1 MDFNEYYSPE
11 KYDPYSISS
20 IFDYAKDLKGH
31 TLADKCH
38 SDILEKSY
46 AGKGN
51 FGHYL
56 EKFYFGFNPNN
67 NPEPDFGY
75 VDVELKSGAIVETS
89 KGFRAKERLAIGIIN
104 FSKIINESFESSH
117 VWEKLKMPLLVF
129 HVYKKDEDPRNYKV
143 SNINIVQYTNAEIA
157 QIRDDWNLV
166 KNKVAN
172 GKAHEISGGDTLFL
186 EAATTGGKNQK
197 YVAQP
202 FSDELAHPRRFALKP
217 AFVTTLL
224 KKEIYLVEEEIV
236 PPLAEEEIVPPLVE
250 EEIVPP
256 LVEEE
261 ITSPQTFLI
270 NKLKEYKDISLDEAI
285 SMLNIEKSTQ
295 KNFISKVSKKLV
307 EKILLD
313 EYSENIFESLELIHK
328 TCRVFDGKLKE
339 NISFPYMKYDELV
352 QQEWEESDFNQII
365 ESKFMFVFWENI
377 NDEFYLKK
385 ITFWNAP
392 PKEVLEAKRIWEK
405 TKELILDKKADNLPK
420 TKESYFVHVRPHG
433 RDSNDKY
440 PTHYGVDVK
449 KQSFWIHKKY
459 IEENILN
466 NE

>member
-1 MDFNEYYSPE
+1 VDFNEYYSPE

-20 IFDYAKDLKGH
+20 IFDYAKDLKGQ

-67 NPEPDFGY
+67 NPEPDFSY

-104 FSKIINESFESSH
+104 FCNIVNESFESSH

-129 HVYKKDEDPRNYKV
+129 HVYKKGEDPRNYKV
-143 SNINIVQYTNAEIA
+143 SNVNIVQYTNAEIA
-157 QIRDDWNLV
+157 QIRDDWNFV

-224 KKEIYLVEEEIV
+224 KRESYLVEEEIV
-236 PPLAEEEIVPPLVE
+236 PPIVE

-256 LVEEE
+256 IVEEIVPPIVEE
-261 ITSPQTFLI
+261 IISPQTFLI
-270 NKLKEYKDISLDEAI
+270 NKLKEYKNISLDETI
-285 SMLNIEKSTQ
+285 SMLKIKESKQ
-295 KNFISKVSKKLV
+295 KNFHSKVSKKLV

-328 TCRVFDGKLKE
+328 TCRVFNGKLKE

-352 QQEWEESDFNQII
+352 VQEWEESDFHRII

-405 TKELILDKKADNLPK
+405 TKQLILDKQADNLPK

-449 KQSFWIHKKY
+449 KQSFWIHKNY

-466 NE
+466 T

>member
-1 MDFNEYYSPE
+1 MLKFNKYYSIDN
-11 KYDPYSISS
+11 YDPRSITS
-20 IFDYAKDLKGH
+20 ILNYAKGLEGS
-31 TLADKCH
+31 TLGEKCH
-38 SDILEKSY
+38 PDIKQGNLS
-46 AGKGN
+46 GKGN
-51 FGHYL
+51 FGQYL
-56 EKFYFGFNPNN
+56 EKYYFGFDINN
-67 NPEPDFGY
+67 NPGPDFSY
-75 VDVELKSGAIVETS
+75 VGLELKTGAIKRTS
-89 KGFRAKERLAIGIIN
+89 EDFRAKERLSIGVIN
-104 FSKIINESFESSH
+104 FKDIVNETFETSH
-117 VWEKLKMPLLVF
+117 LWEKLKKTLLVF
-129 HVYKKDEDPRNYKV
+129 HTYKKGEDPRNYHITNV
-143 SNINIVQYTNAEIA
+143 NIIQYSKSEIA
-157 QIRDDWNLV
+157 QIMEDWNLI
-166 KNKVAN
+166 KNKVVEGN
-172 GKAHEISGGDTLFL
+172 AHQISGGDTLYL

-197 YVAQP
+197 YVDQP
-202 FSDELAHPRRFALKP
+202 CSDELAHPRRFALKP

-224 KKEIYLVEEEIV
+224 KKDELFIQDKVKVEEEKPVEQIV
-236 PPLAEEEIVPPLVE
+236 APQEFLLKKLEE
-250 EEIVPP
+250 
-256 LVEEE
+256 
-261 ITSPQTFLI
+261 F
-270 NKLKEYKDISLDEAI
+270 KDISLEDTIA
-285 SMLNIEKSTQ
+285 MLGIEKSTQ

-352 QQEWEESDFNQII
+352 QQEWEESDFQKII

-405 TKELILDKKADNLPK
+405 TKQLILDKQADNLPK

-459 IEENILN
+459 IEENILDD
-466 NE
+466 

>member
-1 MDFNEYYSPE
+1 MDFNKYYSPE
-11 KYDPYSISS
+11 KYDPYSITS
-20 IFDYAKDLKGH
+20 ILNYAKDLKSH
-31 TLADKCH
+31 TLVDKCH

-51 FGHYL
+51 FGQYL

-67 NPEPDFGY
+67 NPEPDFTY
-75 VDVELKSGAIVETS
+75 VGMELKSGAIIETS

-143 SNINIVQYTNAEIA
+143 SNVNIVQYTNAEIS
-157 QIRDDWNLV
+157 QIRDDWNLI
-166 KNKVAN
+166 KNKVTN

-224 KKEIYLVEEEIV
+224 KKEIYLVEEEI
-236 PPLAEEEIVPPLVE
+236 ESPLVE
-250 EEIVPP
+250 EEIESP

-261 ITSPQTFLI
+261 IESPQTFLI

-313 EYSENIFESLELIHK
+313 VNLENIFESPELIHK

-405 TKELILDKKADNLPK
+405 TKQLILDKQADNLPK

>member
-20 IFDYAKDLKGH
+20 ILNYAKALKGH
-31 TLADKCH
+31 TLVDKCH

-51 FGHYL
+51 FGQYL

-67 NPEPDFGY
+67 NPEPDFRY

-104 FSKIINESFESSH
+104 FSNIINESFESSH
-117 VWEKLKMPLLVF
+117 VWEKLRIPLLVF
-129 HVYKKDEDPRNYKV
+129 HVYKKGEDPRNYKV
-143 SNINIVQYTNAEIA
+143 SNVNIVQYTNSEIA

-166 KNKVAN
+166 KNKVAD

-224 KKEIYLVEEEIV
+224 KKESYLVEEEIT
-236 PPLAEEEIVPPLVE
+236 PLLAEEEITP
-250 EEIVPP
+250 
-256 LVEEE
+256 
-261 ITSPQTFLI
+261 PQTFLI
-270 NKLKEYKDISLDEAI
+270 NKLKEYKNISLDEAI
-285 SMLNIEKSTQ
+285 SMLNIEKSSQ

-405 TKELILDKKADNLPK
+405 TKQLILDKQADNLPK

>member
-1 MDFNEYYSPE
+1 MDFNEYYSPD
-11 KYDPYSISS
+11 KYDPHSVVS
-20 IFDYAKDLKGH
+20 IFSYAKDLKGH

-51 FGHYL
+51 FGQYL

-67 NPEPDFGY
+67 NPAPDFSY
-75 VDVELKSGAIVETS
+75 VDVELKSGAIIETS
-89 KGFRAKERLAIGIIN
+89 KGFRAKERLSIGIIN
-104 FSKIINESFESSH
+104 FSDIVEESFESSH
-117 VWEKLKMPLLVF
+117 VWKKLRKPLLVF
-129 HVYKKDEDPRNYKV
+129 HVYKKGEDPRNYKV
-143 SNINIVQYTNAEIA
+143 NNVTIVEYTNSEIA
-157 QIRDDWNLV
+157 QIRDDWHLV
-166 KNKVAN
+166 KNKIVN

-197 YVAQP
+197 YIQQP
-202 FSDELAHPRRFALKP
+202 FSSELAHPRRFALKP

-236 PPLAEEEIVPPLVE
+236 SPLVE
-250 EEIVPP
+250 EEIV
-256 LVEEE
+256 
-261 ITSPQTFLI
+261 SPQTFLI

-352 QQEWEESDFNQII
+352 QKEWEESDLHQII

-377 NDEFYLKK
+377 NNEFYLKK

-405 TKELILDKKADNLPK
+405 TKQLILDKQADNLPK

-440 PTHYGVDVK
+440 PTHYGVNVK

>member
-250 EEIVPP
+250 EEI
-256 LVEEE
+256 
-261 ITSPQTFLI
+261 TSPQTFLI

>member
-20 IFDYAKDLKGH
+20 ILNYAKALKGH
-31 TLADKCH
+31 TLVDKCH

-51 FGHYL
+51 FGQYL

-67 NPEPDFGY
+67 NPEPDFRY

-104 FSKIINESFESSH
+104 FSNIINESFESSH
-117 VWEKLKMPLLVF
+117 VWEKLRIPLLVF
-129 HVYKKDEDPRNYKV
+129 HVYKKGEDPRNYKV
-143 SNINIVQYTNAEIA
+143 SNVNIVQYTNSEIA

-166 KNKVAN
+166 KNKVAD

-224 KKEIYLVEEEIV
+224 KKESYLVEEEIT
-236 PPLAEEEIVPPLVE
+236 PLLAEEEITP
-250 EEIVPP
+250 
-256 LVEEE
+256 
-261 ITSPQTFLI
+261 PQTFLI
-270 NKLKEYKDISLDEAI
+270 NKLKEYKNISLDEAI
-285 SMLNIEKSTQ
+285 SMLNIEKSSQ

-313 EYSENIFESLELIHK
+313 VNLENIFESPELIHK

-405 TKELILDKKADNLPK
+405 TKQLILDKQADNLPK

>member
-1 MDFNEYYSPE
+1 MDFNVYYSSE
-11 KYDPYSISS
+11 KYDPNSISS
-20 IFDYAKDLKGH
+20 IFNYAKDLKGH

-38 SDILEKSY
+38 SDILEKSI

-51 FGHYL
+51 FGQYL
-56 EKFYFGFNPNN
+56 EKFYFGFDPNN
-67 NPEPDFGY
+67 YPEPDFSY

-104 FSKIINESFESSH
+104 FSNIINESFESSH
-117 VWEKLKMPLLVF
+117 VWKKLKMPLLVF
-129 HVYKKDEDPRNYKV
+129 HIYKKDEDPRNYKV
-143 SNINIVQYTNAEIA
+143 SNVNIVQYTNAEMA

-172 GKAHEISGGDTLFL
+172 GKAHEISSGDTLFL

-197 YVAQP
+197 YVTQP
-202 FSDELAHPRRFALKP
+202 FSDEVAHPRRFALKP

-224 KKEIYLVEEEIV
+224 KKESYLVEKEIV
-236 PPLAEEEIVPPLVE
+236 PPSVEKEIVP
-250 EEIVPP
+250 
-256 LVEEE
+256 
-261 ITSPQTFLI
+261 PQTFLI
-270 NKLKEYKDISLDEAI
+270 NKLKEYKDISLDEVMSI
-285 SMLNIEKSTQ
+285 LNVEKSTQ

-352 QQEWEESDFNQII
+352 QHEWEESDFHQII
-365 ESKFMFVFWENI
+365 ESKFMFVFWENK

-405 TKELILDKKADNLPK
+405 TKQLILDKQADNLPK

-459 IEENILN
+459 IEENILTK
-466 NE
+466 

>member
-67 NPEPDFGY
+67 NPEPDFSY

-129 HVYKKDEDPRNYKV
+129 HVYKKDEDPRNYEV
-143 SNINIVQYTNAEIA
+143 SNVNIVQYTNAEIA
-157 QIRDDWNLV
+157 QIRDDWNLI

-236 PPLAEEEIVPPLVE
+236 PPLVE

-313 EYSENIFESLELIHK
+313 VNLENIFESPELILK

-352 QQEWEESDFNQII
+352 VQEWEESDFHQII

-405 TKELILDKKADNLPK
+405 TKQLILDKQADNLPK